1 MPSNATVEAL
11 ASIRSK
17 WVQEVYRVLSDDEYK
32 FKDLDTRLIS
42 AFSAYARR
50 CKERPVQRPMDVAIY
65 DQFVV
70 RMNELMSD
78 KSFDIA
84 DCKPALIP
92 IISNFIS
99 MVETD
104 DESELAKS
112 GDLER
117 EAAERYKRAG

>member
-11 ASIRSK
+11 ASIRSR
-17 WVQEVYRVLSDDEYK
+17 WVEEVYRVLSDDEQP
-32 FKDLDTRLIS
+32 FMVMDPRLIS
-42 AFSAYARR
+42 ALSSYARR
-50 CKERPVQRPMDVAIY
+50 CKERPVQRPIDVAIY
-65 DQFVV
+65 TKFVD
-70 RMNELMSD
+70 RLNELMSD

-104 DESELAKS
+104 DEAELAKS

>member
-1 MPSNATVEAL
+1 MHNSTVEAL
-11 ASIRSK
+11 ASIKAK
-17 WVQEVYRVLSDDEYK
+17 WVSEVYRVLSDDERP
-32 FKDLDTRLIS
+32 FIDMDPRLIS
-42 AFSAYARR
+42 AFSAYAKR
-50 CKERPVQRPMDVAIY
+50 CKERPIQRPIDVAIY
-65 DQFVV
+65 SQFVV

-84 DCKPALIP
+84 TCKPALIP

-104 DESELAKS
+104 DEAELAKS